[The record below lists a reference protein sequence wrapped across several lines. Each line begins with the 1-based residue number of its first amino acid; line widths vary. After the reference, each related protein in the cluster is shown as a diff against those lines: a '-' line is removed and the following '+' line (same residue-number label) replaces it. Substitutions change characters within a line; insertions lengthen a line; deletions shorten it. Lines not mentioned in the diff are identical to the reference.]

1 MTVNLLKGPCREIFD
16 GFCKQIFI
24 TGPHMNTFDKLF
36 CFYEDIR
43 EQYVFA

>member
-1 MTVNLLKGPCREIFD
+1 MTFNLLKGQCREIFD

-24 TGPHMNTFDKLF
+24 AGPHMNISDKLF